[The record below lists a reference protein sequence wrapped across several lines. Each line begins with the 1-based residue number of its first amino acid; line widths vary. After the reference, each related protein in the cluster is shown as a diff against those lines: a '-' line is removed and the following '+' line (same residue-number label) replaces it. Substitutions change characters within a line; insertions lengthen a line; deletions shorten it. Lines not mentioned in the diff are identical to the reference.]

1 MTKEEFFKGIEEHR
15 KRLNELREK
24 IRKDIEESKKRKR
37 EEESSE
43 TEIPE

>member
-24 IRKDIEESKKRKR
+24 IRKDIEELKKSNRA
-37 EEESSE
+37 EISE
-43 TEIPE
+43 